1 MMNRIEKDTQPDF
14 RKLAGQ
20 YASFFTALGG
30 VCITVL
36 TLILALERVPNRAD
50 LHSVLVASLI
60 VATVVSF
67 IGAHL
72 MAETAASIRQ
82 PVTSVET
89 SPPTSVNESP
99 AGEKETPLWVGGRLF
114 LLASINIYLG
124 VILTSFSLLLL
135 PATYDK
141 LNAREITLIT
151 LTVFLVV
158 VVSAYY
164 WMDRYF
170 VSRIKPMKQLP
181 LRPSR
186 SQKAVVIAASLLA
199 SAAIVF
205 LHGGITRKYV
215 QATEFIILIILSASS
230 GFYFNRVYHQKQQPE
245 QRDWKQVSFFFY
257 SAITFSCITIFTLGL
272 RLILPSLWSW

>member
-1 MMNRIEKDTQPDF
+1 MMNRSENDTQPDF

-72 MAETAASIRQ
+72 MAETAACIRQ
-82 PVTSVET
+82 PAPRPET
-89 SPPTSVNESP
+89 SLLSSANGSP
-99 AGEKETPLWVGGRLF
+99 GWEQETPQWVGGRLF

-124 VILTSFSLLLL
+124 AILTSFSLMLL
-135 PATYDK
+135 PAAYDK
-141 LNAREITLIT
+141 LNARDITLIT

-158 VVSAYY
+158 LVSAYY

-170 VSRIKPMKQLP
+170 VSRIKPLEHLP
-181 LRPSR
+181 FKPSW
-186 SQKAVVIAASLLA
+186 SQKALVIAASLLA

-205 LHGGITRKYV
+205 LRGNITRKYV
-215 QATEFIILIILSASS
+215 QAAEFIILIVLSASS
-230 GFYFNRVYHQKQQPE
+230 GFYFNRVYHQKPQPE
-245 QRDWKQVSFFFY
+245 ARDWKQVSIFFY
-257 SAITFSCITIFTLGL
+257 AAITFSCITIFALGL